1 MAFRKFSNSERA
13 AYNVGRGSVLPTN
26 AASRE
31 KMVRVAYGNN
41 SSLIRAYKVGRM
53 TALDRKAVFQAKQRR
68 KARKKKVF

>member
-1 MAFRKFSNSERA
+1 MAFKKFSNSERA
-13 AYNVGRGSVLPTN
+13 AYNVGRGSALPRN

-31 KMVRVAYGNN
+31 KMVRAAYGNN
-41 SSLIRAYKVGRM
+41 SSLIFAYKVGRM